1 MRVQRVNFEAKYG
14 IAALVSMVR
23 NFLRD
28 QLFSL
33 GVAEFYNDRTKE
45 GFGHQT
51 FNFLILK
58 IKKLKDFSC
67 EPAIRT
73 SPSNAGL
80 TGWILVSELKPTC
93 LSVW

>member
-33 GVAEFYNDRTKE
+33 ELL
-45 GFGHQT
+45 
-51 FNFLILK
+51 NFIMT
-58 IKKLKDFSC
+58 
-67 EPAIRT
+67 EPKRALVIRHLT
-73 SPSNAGL
+73 SSF
-80 TGWILVSELKPTC
+80 
-93 LSVW
+93 